1 MKPDPRHPAGILMAA
16 LLAFA
21 FSGCGREPSP
31 TPVVKDVPIPVAPV
45 DQDAGKAEAARQAA
59 VAARA
64 AADKELAGRVK
75 AALVAERGLNAHGI
89 DVTAKD
95 ASLRNCGDAHAARHG
110 GKDRGPGRRRQVGRE
125 QACDRRR
132 LVTVN
137 RVRAPA

>member
-1 MKPDPRHPAGILMAA
+1 MKLDPRHPAGILMAT

-21 FSGCGREPSP
+21 LSGCGREPP
-31 TPVVKDVPIPVAPV
+31 PKPVVKDVPVVVAPV
-45 DQDAGKAEAARQAA
+45 DQDAGKAEAAKQAA

-95 ASLRNCGDAHAARHG
+95 GAVTLYGTAETRLRRDMAEKIAARVDG
-110 GKDRGPGRRRQVGRE
+110 VKSVENKLAVVAGS
-125 QACDRRR
+125 
-132 LVTVN
+132 
-137 RVRAPA
+137 

>member
-1 MKPDPRHPAGILMAA
+1 MKLDPRHPAGILPAT

-21 FSGCGREPSP
+21 FSGCGREPP
-31 TPVVKDVPIPVAPV
+31 PKPVVKDVPLAVAPM
-45 DQDAGKAEAARQAA
+45 DQGAGKAEAAKQAA

-95 ASLRNCGDAHAARHG
+95 GAVTLYGTAETRLRRDMAETIAARVDG
-110 GKDRGPGRRRQVGRE
+110 VKSVENKLAIVAGS
-125 QACDRRR
+125 
-132 LVTVN
+132 
-137 RVRAPA
+137 